1 MIRRTKDC
9 SRIGFLDD
17 ASPRFMLAG
26 RATSLATLRP
36 WCSYLPDATT
46 ARHGVPKQIGYIML
60 NAEAAHKGIQASF
73 RGHAHPHVL
82 GQAPPR
88 IRGRRSARRRAAT
101 PDTRAPA
108 REFDGFDAPP
118 KAGPWSQYQHVG
130 TTASWSRGLGP
141 ADRRHRREDSWPQ

>member
-1 MIRRTKDC
+1 MRLL
-9 SRIGFLDD
+9 LDLCWPD
-17 ASPRFMLAG
+17 APL
-26 RATSLATLRP
+26 SLATLRP
-36 WCSYLPDATT
+36 LVTADQMPDGQ
-46 ARHGVPKQIGYIML
+46 ARECL
-60 NAEAAHKGIQASF
+60 NRLYHAETAHKGIQAAF

-82 GQAPPR
+82 GQAPPH

-130 TTASWSRGLGP
+130 ATASWSRGLGP